1 MFDYCENSNHKP
13 NGIASIVGTHGEPGH
28 GLTGTTPYNTH
39 HRSAEEKIGY
49 VYLSEVS
56 HNYGSSSYCYVCEL
70 NDDNNSDNSK
80 KDE

>member
-1 MFDYCENSNHKP
+1 MRTVTISQTVLPLLEEP
-13 NGIASIVGTHGEPGH
+13 HGEPGH